1 MFLKLSWRLAVNVF
15 HITTN
20 EGQTMTPEEWEREKK
35 MIDDWANWLMYGQ
48 FNSEKKLKG
57 T

>member
-1 MFLKLSWRLAVNVF
+1 MAWNRVIKN
-15 HITTN
+15 TTN